1 LKGKGTTFGAVSI
14 LNGIAGGKGVTASV
28 KLGTESIAELEKAPG
43 EWRVFINEKEIQSRL
58 ALETVRLALKTAG
71 KEPSEYS
78 GTIRTTTEV
87 PSSVGLKTSS
97 SSSSAIALAV
107 FAALGQKAFDP
118 QKIMTCSI
126 EASLAS
132 GTSVTGAMDDAASC
146 LLGGINIADNLGRK
160 IVRSKLFDRTLK
172 VLIRVPKATSSRR
185 NTVELVHMRK
195 FGKVTD
201 VLFKMCMDGDYWRA
215 MTLNGTVYS
224 AILGYDPTP
233 ALLAVEHDALGASLS
248 GTGPATAAVFDPKMM
263 DEEIKSLIKAW
274 SSDGSRVIE
283 TETNNEHGRIQ
294 SLD

>member
-1 LKGKGTTFGAVSI
+1 LKGRGTTFGAVSI
-14 LNGIAGGKGVTASV
+14 LNGIAGGKGATASV
-28 KLGTESIAELEKAPG
+28 RLGTESTAELEKAPG
-43 EWRVFINEKEIQSRL
+43 GWRIFINEKEIQSTL
-58 ALETVRLALKTAG
+58 AVETIRLALKTAG
-71 KEPSEYS
+71 KEADEYS
-78 GTIRTTTEV
+78 GTIRTTTEI

-118 QKIMTCSI
+118 QKIMMCSI

-132 GTSVTGAMDDAASC
+132 GASVTGAMDDAASC

-160 IVRSKLFDRTLK
+160 IVKSKLFDKTLK
-172 VLIRVPKATSSRR
+172 VLIRVPKLTSRR
-185 NTVELVHMRK
+185 ASVEVVYMRK
-195 FGKVTD
+195 FGKVAD
-201 VLFKMCMDGDYWRA
+201 VLYGMCMEGDYWRA
-215 MTLNGTVYS
+215 MTLNGTLYS
-224 AILGYDPTP
+224 AILGYDPTA

-248 GTGPATAAVFDPKMM
+248 GTGPATAAVFDPRMK
-263 DEEIKSLIKAW
+263 EEIKELTHAW

>member
-1 LKGKGTTFGAVSI
+1 MKGKGTTFGAVSI
-14 LNGIAGGKGVTASV
+14 LNGIAGGKGATASV

-43 EWRVFINEKEIQSRL
+43 EWRVFINEKEIQSKL
-58 ALETVRLALKTAG
+58 AVETVRLALKTAG
-71 KEPSEYS
+71 KEANEYS
-78 GTIRTTTEV
+78 GTIRTTTDI

-132 GTSVTGAMDDAASC
+132 GASVTGAMDDAASC

-160 IVRSKLFDRTLK
+160 IVRSKLFDKTLK
-172 VLIRVPKATSSRR
+172 VLIKVPKATSRR
-185 NTVELVHMRK
+185 NTVDLVYMRK
-195 FGKVTD
+195 FGTVAD
-201 VLFKMCMDGDYWRA
+201 VLFKMCMEGDYWRA

-224 AILGYDPTP
+224 AILGYDPIA
-233 ALLAVEHDALGASLS
+233 ALMAVEHDALGASLS
-248 GTGPATAAVFDPKMM
+248 GTGPATAAVFEPKMK
-263 DEEIKSLIKAW
+263 EEIKKLTEAW

>member
-1 LKGKGTTFGAVSI
+1 MKGRGTTFGAVSI
-14 LNGIAGGKGVTASV
+14 LNGIAGGKGATASV
-28 KLGTESIAELEKAPG
+28 KLGTESIAELEKTPG
-43 EWRVFINEKEIQSRL
+43 EWRVFINEKEIQSKL

-71 KEPSEYS
+71 RDANEDS
-78 GTIRTTTEV
+78 GTIRTTTEI

-160 IVRSKLFDRTLK
+160 IVRSKLFDKTLK
-172 VLIRVPKATSSRR
+172 VLIKVPKAASRR
-185 NTVELVHMRK
+185 NAVDLVYMRK
-195 FGKVTD
+195 FGRVAD
-201 VLFKMCMDGDYWRA
+201 VLFGMCMEGDYWRA

-224 AILGYDPTP
+224 AILGYDPTA
-233 ALLAVEHDALGASLS
+233 ALLGVEHDALGASLS
-248 GTGPATAAVFDPKMM
+248 GTGPATAAVFDPRMK
-263 DEEIKSLIKAW
+263 EEIKKLTEAW